1 MFDLARW
8 RADLT
13 PDRKAVYFNGQWFT
27 YADLDTRATQLAGHL
42 AQNGIKRGDRVAILA
57 YNHICHLDLILA
69 APKLGFVYT
78 PMNFRLS
85 DAEQQEIADYL
96 KPDFVFHDRRHAEQ
110 ANQMGCPCCLLYTS
124 PSPRDQRG
132 PRMPSSA

>member
-57 YNHICHLDLILA
+57 YNHICHLDLI
-69 APKLGFVYT
+69 
-78 PMNFRLS
+78 
-85 DAEQQEIADYL
+85 
-96 KPDFVFHDRRHAEQ
+96 
-110 ANQMGCPCCLLYTS
+110 CLLYTS
-124 PSPRDQRG
+124 PSPRDLSTS
-132 PRMPSSA
+132 RMPSSA